1 MVSEVLDLV
10 LHMGSHISNLAN
22 FMGPWLYFFLFL
34 IIFCETGL
42 VVMPFL
48 PGDSLLFS
56 LGSICAVRPDLLDLK
71 LLCPLLI
78 GAAILGDAV
87 NFSFGHFCRRHFL
100 KNSKRRFLNERHLEK
115 AELFYKKYGGKAI
128 FLARFLPIIRTY
140 APFVAGLSL
149 MPRLKFIYYNIF
161 GAFIWI
167 CMFLFAG
174 FFFGETEI
182 VKQNFSMIM
191 LAIIL
196 LSMLPIFY
204 EIFRKFFCAT
214 PAVSFQNGTSEVK
227 D

>member
-1 MVSEVLDLV
+1 MVSEVLDFV

-22 FMGPWLYFFLFL
+22 SMGPWLYVFLFL

-42 VVMPFL
+42 IVMPFL

-56 LGSICAVRPDLLDLK
+56 LGSICAVRPDLLDLR

-87 NFSFGHFCRRHFL
+87 NFSFGHFCRGRFL
-100 KNSKRRFLNERHLEK
+100 KNSKRRFLNEKHLEK

-140 APFVAGLSL
+140 APFVAGISL
-149 MPRLKFIYYNIF
+149 MPRMKFTYYNIL
-161 GAFIWI
+161 GAFFWI

-174 FFFGETEI
+174 FFFGETEV

-196 LSMLPIFY
+196 LSMFPIFY

-214 PAVSFQNGTSEVK
+214 PTVSFQNGTSEVK